1 MADVD
6 PELAFLE
13 SQKEYDP
20 AGDYSNLAAEQ
31 PADEEEEDE
40 YDPSAAFPSYPQQ
53 DAETPSAQSASMS
66 PASTANS
73 APTATE
79 DALKPPPVE
88 PAAPSPAK
96 QPRTMGGFVVESEDE
111 EDEEPVSKPEA
122 AGSEVLNAP
131 GVSES
136 HSPQRSLTHTPL
148 NTLPSQTVPLHSAQ
162 DQENPSA
169 SSSSTLVTVN
179 DTAPVL
185 ASAVSNAGTPVPA
198 FTVPAAPEPLSVETA
213 HQSAVMAP
221 ITPTT
226 ASLPKP
232 RLAQDRVGI
241 LEDRIAED
249 PRGDIEAWLGLI
261 EEHRRRHKHD
271 EARAVYDRFF
281 KVIPSAVGLIVMT
294 PSLKLLIG
302 LRPNNGLSTWIWSHT
317 LMSLA
322 GLSAYLSV
330 RSCHAPM
337 LPFGRRTSITS
348 VAETLPMIPLAMP
361 VRSLPLYMNLF
372 SKTSASTSILAR
384 YG

>member
-1 MADVD
+1 MADAD
-6 PELAFLE
+6 ELAFLE

-20 AGDYSNLAAEQ
+20 AGDYSNMAAEQ
-31 PADEEEEDE
+31 PADEEEEEEEEEE
-40 YDPSAAFPSYPQQ
+40 YDPSAAFASYPRH
-53 DAETPSAQSASMS
+53 DADSPSAQSASMS
-66 PASTANS
+66 NS
-73 APTATE
+73 PPPATE
-79 DALKPPPVE
+79 AALKPPPAE
-88 PAAPSPAK
+88 AAVPSPVK

-111 EDEEPVSKPEA
+111 EDEEPVSNPEA
-122 AGSEVLNAP
+122 AGSELMNAP

-136 HSPQRSLTHTPL
+136 QSPQRSLTHTPL

-169 SSSSTLVTVN
+169 TSSSTLVTVN
-179 DTAPVL
+179 DTAPVF

-198 FTVPAAPEPLSVETA
+198 STVPAAPEVLSVA
-213 HQSAVMAP
+213 SAQQSAVAAP

-281 KVIPSAVGLIVMT
+281 KVFPSAVGTIVMT
-294 PSLKLLIG
+294 LL
-302 LRPNNGLSTWIWSHT
+302 LN
-317 LMSLA
+317 
-322 GLSAYLSV
+322 
-330 RSCHAPM
+330 C
-337 LPFGRRTSITS
+337 
-348 VAETLPMIPLAMP
+348 
-361 VRSLPLYMNLF
+361 
-372 SKTSASTSILAR
+372 
-384 YG
+384 

>member
-1 MADVD
+1 MADAD
-6 PELAFLE
+6 ELAFLE

-20 AGDYSNLAAEQ
+20 AGDYSNMAAEQ
-31 PADEEEEDE
+31 PEDEEEEEEEEEE
-40 YDPSAAFPSYPQQ
+40 YDPSAAFPSYPQH
-53 DAETPSAQSASMS
+53 DAGSPSAQSASMS
-66 PASTANS
+66 PDSTANS
-73 APTATE
+73 PPSATE
-79 DALKPPPVE
+79 AALKPPSAE
-88 PAAPSPAK
+88 AAAPSPVK

-111 EDEEPVSKPEA
+111 EDEEPVSNPEA
-122 AGSEVLNAP
+122 AGSELLNAP

-136 HSPQRSLTHTPL
+136 QSPQRSLTHTPL

-169 SSSSTLVTVN
+169 TSSSTLVTVN

-198 FTVPAAPEPLSVETA
+198 FTVPAAPEVLSVESA
-213 HQSAVMAP
+213 QQSAVAVP
-221 ITPTT
+221 ITSTT

-281 KVIPSAVGLIVMT
+281 KVFPSAVGPIVMI
-294 PSLKLLIG
+294 LL
-302 LRPNNGLSTWIWSHT
+302 LN
-317 LMSLA
+317 
-322 GLSAYLSV
+322 
-330 RSCHAPM
+330 C
-337 LPFGRRTSITS
+337 
-348 VAETLPMIPLAMP
+348 
-361 VRSLPLYMNLF
+361 
-372 SKTSASTSILAR
+372 
-384 YG
+384 